1 MLSWFTIDDLESSTP
16 RPEPDDIG
24 IVTQFSQ
31 PGISPTEQSDIA
43 TQVWGGPVW
52 DQHNPSLCVTP
63 IRRDDILAKETMEI
77 CSMSDS
83 CKIPP
88 DVEFLITA
96 GKVFVRYRATLEPFD
111 PFNST
116 MIDLSNPPL
125 FAPLEPPLPLDGRQL
140 GELLKLLGPQV
151 CLALPFLRIT
161 FRPQK
166 VFADYCKTS
175 TNKEHA
181 TPHRKFMQETI
192 QKLISHQEETL
203 QLLSNRSEWNNPMIY
218 SNAYHKSPSLPI
230 IKAQLGHFLLQSNEV
245 VSTSHY
251 GVSSTVALSIPLLD
265 LTDQLDK
272 NKSIPAFDPIKSI
285 RNKLIFLGRSLDS
298 ACLFDLKWT
307 RNDYWKTRVENAK
320 SIRSLS
326 SLLINLIDACCLRAF
341 LPVWYTPKENNI
353 NADGG
358 AVRVQPAYNDL
369 EKSFVTLSDEWG
381 PKQASIFRKW
391 ERCSGSGIRRLLKG
405 LVVDEFNGKMPP
417 VGKRRN
423 KTKSLGSVDSNK
435 DMTSSKAEIKSPIQN
450 ALSSSIDASINI
462 SAEPVQIVEQVLSV
476 EQVSFTSLCQD
487 PRADESRVLTMTER
501 FTENGVDRPS
511 AISMDAPVRPK
522 RPATAYNLFYADA
535 KNVLAEQLDKLSSMK
550 RQQSFIT
557 AKWKAMNDDE
567 KKRYKDQH
575 AEAQHKYLE
584 LLQQYNE
591 DMDKYSSL
599 HPEQEL
605 STELSPS
612 DVIDVERSAKKK
624 NLPNRVSLVASISK
638 RRSDRV
644 NHLRK
649 ELESILN
656 ISETKDSKV
665 QRAINMIKIDAFE
678 KLLSVDNTATAHG
691 WWPLAGKLLDLS
703 FSKSVSLNSKI
714 DTPHSLLGKMLF
726 EPDGSLPRPIVK
738 CLARNAASIRAPS
751 VLYESHYEVGETT
764 VCHRWRKRTAECS
777 SYEGLL
783 YCLKFLDAHIDKSV
797 ITNATS
803 VATQA
808 VNINSNP
815 TSMAVHCVHTD
826 PLTGFKEYL
835 VVPNSRNCGTWY
847 SEESIELYSLIHY
860 RLEQQKL
867 YLGQNGLRKSKSI
880 PDTIKNITPS
890 SNNKSEHNSHVH
902 LKKSKPSGVSA
913 HDNEAKFQ
921 ASMEKHRDETVK
933 LLKSSSAKG
942 EASVPANKMASI
954 RNKSLAAMASAKM
967 IACGK
972 RLTEQELTGLLA
984 KAEQDAVAL
993 YIQDL
998 KCRKEIITLSP

>member
-1 MLSWFTIDDLESSTP
+1 MLGWFTIDDLESSTP

-31 PGISPTEQSDIA
+31 PGISPTKQSDIA

-52 DQHNPSLCVTP
+52 DQQNPSLCVTP
-63 IRRDDILAKETMEI
+63 IRRDEILAKETMDI

-83 CKIPP
+83 CKLPP

-96 GKVFVRYRATLEPFD
+96 GKVFARYRATLEPFD
-111 PFNST
+111 PFSST

-125 FAPLEPPLPLDGRQL
+125 FAPLEPPLPLNGRQL

-151 CLALPFLRIT
+151 CFALPFLRIT
-161 FRPQK
+161 FIPQK

-175 TNKEHA
+175 TNEEHA
-181 TPHRKFMQETI
+181 TPYRKFMQETI
-192 QKLISHQEETL
+192 QKLISHQEETM
-203 QLLSNRSEWNNPMIY
+203 QLLSNHSDWNNPMIY
-218 SNAYHKSPSLPI
+218 SNAYHKAPSIPI

-245 VSTSHY
+245 VNISHY
-251 GVSSTVALSIPLLD
+251 SVSSTVALSIPLLD

-285 RNKLIFLGRSLDS
+285 RDKLIFLGRSLDS
-298 ACLFDLKWT
+298 ACLVDLKWT

-341 LPVWYTPKENNI
+341 LPVWHTPKENNI

-358 AVRVQPAYNDL
+358 AGRVQPAYNDS
-369 EKSFVTLSDEWG
+369 EESFVTLSDEWG

-391 ERCSGSGIRRLLKG
+391 ERCSGSGIRRLLNG
-405 LVVDEFNGKMPP
+405 LVVDGFNGKMTP

-435 DMTSSKAEIKSPIQN
+435 DTTSSKAEIKSPTHN

-462 SAEPVQIVEQVLSV
+462 SAEPVQIVEQVLRV
-476 EQVSFTSLCQD
+476 EQVSFTSLCHH

-501 FTENGVDRPS
+501 FTETENGVASDSFNVDRPS
-511 AISMDAPVRPK
+511 AILMDAPVRPK
-522 RPATAYNLFYADA
+522 RPATSYNLFYADA
-535 KNVLAEQLDKLSSMK
+535 KNVLAEQLDKLPSMK
-550 RQQSFIT
+550 RQSFIT

-599 HPEQEL
+599 HPEQEF

-612 DVIDVERSAKKK
+612 DEIDVERSAKKK

-638 RRSDRV
+638 QRSNRV
-644 NHLRK
+644 NLRK

-665 QRAINMIKIDAFE
+665 QMAINTIKIDAFE

-703 FSKSVSLNSKI
+703 FNKSVF
-714 DTPHSLLGKMLF
+714 MC
-726 EPDGSLPRPIVK
+726 PI
-738 CLARNAASIRAPS
+738 
-751 VLYESHYEVGETT
+751 T
-764 VCHRWRKRTAECS
+764 
-777 SYEGLL
+777 
-783 YCLKFLDAHIDKSV
+783 
-797 ITNATS
+797 
-803 VATQA
+803 
-808 VNINSNP
+808 
-815 TSMAVHCVHTD
+815 
-826 PLTGFKEYL
+826 
-835 VVPNSRNCGTWY
+835 
-847 SEESIELYSLIHY
+847 
-860 RLEQQKL
+860 QKL
-867 YLGQNGLRKSKSI
+867 TPPTLFRQN
-880 PDTIKNITPS
+880 
-890 SNNKSEHNSHVH
+890 
-902 LKKSKPSGVSA
+902 A
-913 HDNEAKFQ
+913 F
-921 ASMEKHRDETVK
+921 
-933 LLKSSSAKG
+933 
-942 EASVPANKMASI
+942 
-954 RNKSLAAMASAKM
+954 
-967 IACGK
+967 
-972 RLTEQELTGLLA
+972 
-984 KAEQDAVAL
+984 
-993 YIQDL
+993 
-998 KCRKEIITLSP
+998 